1 MKSTLATIPP
11 PSPDDKPAE
20 DNVPTADRD
29 NLQSYFKDVE
39 RYKVLGEE
47 ETIRLVKLFQKTGDR
62 QAAHLL
68 INSNLR
74 LVVKITMDFRRH
86 WMPGFLDLV
95 QEGNL
100 GLARSISK
108 FDPERGIK
116 FSYYA
121 AFWIRAYIRKHTM
134 DTKRLVKIGTTQVQ
148 RKLFYSLPKE
158 TRRLETLG
166 IKADPET
173 LAKSLDA
180 SEKDIIEMAQR
191 LNGSEVSIDAP
202 LMHDTEKT
210 RNEMLTDDGPSLE
223 DIVSSRETRKLV
235 RDIINKL
242 RGSFNDREK
251 AVLADRL
258 LSNDAKTLQTIA
270 EKFSISRERVR
281 QIEINLLG
289 KLKSAFRREMPDYEP
304 VF

>member
-166 IKADPET
+166 IKADPGT

>member
-1 MKSTLATIPP
+1 MKPTRSTYTPP
-11 PSPDDKPAE
+11 NPTNVQVSDDLHPAE
-20 DNVPTADRD
+20 RD

-39 RYKVLGEE
+39 KYKILNSE
-47 ETIRLVKLFQKTGDR
+47 ETIRLVKLFQKEEDR

-74 LVVKITMDFRRH
+74 LVVKIAMDFRKH

-100 GLARSISK
+100 GLAKSISK

-121 AFWIRAYIRKHTM
+121 AFWIRAYIRKYTM
-134 DTKRLVKIGTTQVQ
+134 DNKRLVKIGTTQAQ
-148 RKLFYSLPKE
+148 RKLFYSLPRE
-158 TRRLETLG
+158 TKRLETLG
-166 IKADPET
+166 TKVDSNI
-173 LAKSLDA
+173 LATNLDA

-202 LMHDTEKT
+202 MMPNNDRT
-210 RNEMLTDDGPSLE
+210 RNETLADDGPSLE

-242 RGSFNDREK
+242 RGSFNEREK

-258 LSNDAKTLQTIA
+258 LSNDSKTLQTIA
-270 EKFSISRERVR
+270 ERFSISRERVR

-289 KLKSAFRREMPDYEP
+289 KLRNAFRQEMPDYEP